1 MTNAQVMDDP
11 GRVLVVDENY
21 DTLDLLAKTLRTL
34 GARVSLAT
42 DGQSGLKH
50 AVEMHAEV
58 VLVDRDV
65 RVFDIR
71 TFLDVLSDN
80 PHTADAHVFVLG
92 EGDPTELAALHPR
105 AEPIVKPFH
114 AEEVATR
121 VMEVIRT
128 RREPETGPELEGDLQ
143 QVALFDLLQVFA
155 ANRRTGQLNVVSR
168 GVRGQIWLSEGRVV
182 DAVCGFVAGEKA
194 LFRVLALRE
203 GQFVFLPDRKPP
215 RKRIDASTDYLLMEA
230 VRHADELAELQHKL
244 PSLATQVHCVA
255 KPKNVEGLS
264 AELVAQITTA
274 LEEARSI
281 EELLDLVPGHDLDV
295 LRVVGALIDREVL
308 QAYDAVQRVRF
319 CDDEEV
325 TAMRAAALRLRRSG
339 VEGPVRLGV
348 SGPHEDVTRF
358 TRALAG
364 LEEFIAAPE
373 PPTPTGEGS
382 FGPLGMLAIGGTNL
396 ELFSLPPD
404 ESLRPLWGTFLA
416 AARVVLVVGDAF
428 GRARDP
434 EVQADIRLVRA
445 PLGYERPT
453 GAAMAL
459 REAIGPARPS
469 R

>member
-1 MTNAQVMDDP
+1 MSDDP

-21 DTLDLLAKTLRTL
+21 DTLDLLAKTLRSL

-155 ANRRTGQLNVVSR
+155 ANRRTGQLSVTS
-168 GVRGQIWLSEGRVV
+168 GGIRGQIWLREGRVV

-203 GQFVFLPDRKPP
+203 GQFVFLPDRKAA
-215 RKRIDASTDYLLMEA
+215 RQRIDASTDYLLMEA
-230 VRHADELAELQHKL
+230 VRHADELAELQTKL
-244 PSLATQVHCVA
+244 PSLATQVHCVGVPT
-255 KPKNVEGLS
+255 KSVQGLS
-264 AELVAQITTA
+264 AELVARITA
-274 LEEARSI
+274 SLEEARSI
-281 EELLDLVPGHDLDV
+281 EELLDLLPQHDLEI
-295 LRVVGALIDREVL
+295 LRVVAELIRRDIL
-308 QAYDAVQRVRF
+308 QAYDAVNRVRF
-319 CDDEEV
+319 CDAEEV
-325 TAMRAAALRLRRSG
+325 TAMRAAALRLRRPG

-348 SGPHEDVTRF
+348 SGPHLEVTRF
-358 TRALAG
+358 ARALAG
-364 LEEFIAAPE
+364 LEEYIAAPE
-373 PPTPTGEGS
+373 PPTPAGEGS
-382 FGPLGMLAIGGTNL
+382 FGPIGMIAIGGTNL

-404 ESLRPLWGTFLA
+404 EELRPWWGTFLA
-416 AARVVLVVGDAF
+416 AARVVLLVGDAF
-428 GRARDP
+428 GRGREP
-434 EVQADIRLVRA
+434 QTQSDIRLVRA
-445 PLGYERPT
+445 PLGYDRPN
-453 GAAMAL
+453 GAAMAV
-459 REAIGPARPS
+459 REAIGPTRTS

>member
-1 MTNAQVMDDP
+1 MNDDP

-21 DTLDLLAKTLRTL
+21 DTLDLLAKTLRAL

-114 AEEVATR
+114 AEEVASR
-121 VMEVIRT
+121 VIEVIRT

-155 ANRRTGQLNVVSR
+155 ANRRTGLLSVVSG
-168 GVRGQIWLSEGRVV
+168 GVRGQIWLKEGRVV

-194 LFRVLALRE
+194 LFRVLALSE
-203 GQFVFLPDRKPP
+203 GQFVFLPDRTAG
-215 RKRIDASTDYLLMEA
+215 RQRIDASTDFLLMEA
-230 VRHADELAELQHKL
+230 VRHADELKELQTKL
-244 PSLATQVHCVA
+244 PSLATQVHCIA
-255 KPKNVEGLS
+255 EPKNVEGLS
-264 AELVAQITTA
+264 AELVARITA
-274 LEEARSI
+274 SLEEARSI
-281 EELLDLVPGHDLDV
+281 EELLDLVPAHDLEV
-295 LRVVGALIDREVL
+295 LRIVAELIDRDVL
-308 QAYDAVQRVRF
+308 QAYDAVNRVRF
-319 CDDEEV
+319 CDPEEV
-325 TAMRAAALRLRRSG
+325 TAMRAAALRLRRPG

-348 SGPHEDVTRF
+348 SGPREDITRF
-358 TRALAG
+358 ARALGG

-373 PPTPTGEGS
+373 PPTPAGAGS
-382 FGPLGMLAIGGTNL
+382 FGAIGVVAIGGTNL

-404 ESLRPLWGTFLA
+404 EELRPLWGAFLA
-416 AARVVLVVGDAF
+416 AARVVLIVGDAF
-428 GRARDP
+428 GRDRDP
-434 EVQADIRLVRA
+434 QTQSDIRLVRA
-445 PLGYERPT
+445 PIGYERPV

-459 REAIGPARPS
+459 REAIGPRT

>member
-1 MTNAQVMDDP
+1 MSDDP

-21 DTLDLLAKTLRTL
+21 DTLDLLAKTLRSL

-121 VMEVIRT
+121 VMEVIRA

-155 ANRRTGQLNVVSR
+155 ANRRTGLLSVVSR
-168 GVRGQIWLSEGRVV
+168 GVRGQIWLNDGRVV

-203 GQFVFLPDRKPP
+203 GQFVFLPDRTAA
-215 RKRIDASTDYLLMEA
+215 RQRIDASTDYLLMEA
-230 VRHADELAELQHKL
+230 VRHADELAEIQTRL
-244 PSLATQVHCVA
+244 PDLATQVHCVGTPT
-255 KPKNVEGLS
+255 KSVEGLS
-264 AELVAQITTA
+264 AELVARITSS

-281 EELLDLVPGHDLDV
+281 EELLDLLPQHDLEILRIVAV
-295 LRVVGALIDREVL
+295 LLRREVL
-308 QAYDAVQRVRF
+308 QAYDAINRVRF
-319 CDDEEV
+319 CDPEEV
-325 TAMRAAALRLRRSG
+325 TAMRAAALRLRRAG
-339 VEGPVRLGV
+339 VEGPVRPGCLGTARRRDSFRPSPRRPRRV
-348 SGPHEDVTRF
+348 HRRP
-358 TRALAG
+358 RAAH
-364 LEEFIAAPE
+364 
-373 PPTPTGEGS
+373 
-382 FGPLGMLAIGGTNL
+382 
-396 ELFSLPPD
+396 
-404 ESLRPLWGTFLA
+404 
-416 AARVVLVVGDAF
+416 AR
-428 GRARDP
+428 RR
-434 EVQADIRLVRA
+434 RLVRPDRRHRDRWNEPRALLAA
-445 PLGYERPT
+445 PRRRAASVVGRVSGG
-453 GAAMAL
+453 GAG
-459 REAIGPARPS
+459 RVGGRRRVRARPGS
-469 R
+469 PDPIRHPAGPCTLGLRSPERSGCRAA